1 MTKKTTNNKS
11 FNTRPA
17 TKSYKDKSTNQTQSK
32 SHHKDFQNLKNNSG
46 NYFMFGKHA
55 CLSALSNPKRII
67 QKIYI
72 TDENLEFLPKNLSAK
87 VEILNSKEISKL
99 LPNDA
104 IHQGF
109 AFLVTELKNNNLE
122 SINFDDN
129 TKLAILDQVTDP
141 HNLGAILRTAAAFG
155 ISGIIIP
162 NDNSPPESAIVAKTA
177 CGALELVPI
186 YRVTNISS
194 SINHLKKSNFWVIG
208 LDGDTNETLNRKHF
222 EGKSCIVL
230 GAEGKGMRRL
240 TRENCDAIVKIPI
253 DAKMESLN
261 VSNAASIAFY
271 EAYLAKLNNA
281 L

>member
-1 MTKKTTNNKS
+1 MTKKNTNNKG
-11 FNTRPA
+11 FNSKPYA
-17 TKSYKDKSTNQTQSK
+17 KQLKDRSAITTHSKQNIRNDSTV
-32 SHHKDFQNLKNNSG
+32 KNNSG
-46 NYFMFGKHA
+46 NYFMYGKHA
-55 CLSALSNPKRII
+55 CLAALSNPKRTI
-67 QKIYI
+67 QRIYI
-72 TDENLEFLPKNLSAK
+72 TDENVAFLPKNRAAQ
-87 VEILNSKEISKL
+87 VEILNSREISKL
-99 LPNDA
+99 LPNEA

-122 SINFDDN
+122 SENFSEN
-129 TKLAILDQVTDP
+129 ATLAILDQVTDP

-177 CGALELVPI
+177 CGALELLPI

-194 SINHLKKSNFWVIG
+194 SINLLKKANFWVIG
-208 LDGDTNETLNRKHF
+208 FDGDTNEIIKRKHF
-222 EGKSCIVL
+222 EGRSCIVL

-240 TRENCDAIVKIPI
+240 TRENCDVVVKIPI

-271 EAYLAKLNNA
+271 EAYLAKLKM
-281 L
+281 